1 MSHNGFGK
9 YLPSEAT
16 EAAKRR
22 HPSYRRGLG
31 QYMDGSREAST
42 AKRSQLAELRR
53 GRIKA
58 AISTG
63 ECKFG
68 YDGKPLD
75 PLADDADAI
84 EAEWVE
90 QFGGNGGNDAT

>member
-31 QYMDGSREAST
+31 RYMDGSREAAT
-42 AKRSQLAELRR
+42 AKRSQLAQQRR
-53 GRIKA
+53 ERIKA
-58 AISTG
+58 AISAG
-63 ECKFG
+63 ECN
-68 YDGKPLD
+68 YDLSGRPID
-75 PLADDADAI
+75 PLSEDAEAI
-84 EAEWVE
+84 EAAWVE
-90 QFGGNGGNDAT
+90 EFGNGSGGDAA